1 MTIPYFGISGTT
13 DSASS
18 PQPQP
23 LTSGF
28 LSWSLWDWSRT
39 TLESTQSE
47 LTRTPPHS
55 TDSTSWACWR
65 LLGHLF
71 SWYYR
76 TFPSS
81 SICTS
86 GAQWLC
92 GTLWP
97 GTWCL
102 LIGQSYQ
109 VLSLAHFYYLILW
122 QNIFWQE
129 DLTASPVLIKVVKYS
144 WRLDRRRLDQRI
156 RLDQRTKELRR
167 PFICSK

>member
-1 MTIPYFGISGTT
+1 MIVIMTIPVFGISGTT
-13 DSASS
+13 DSAFSL
-18 PQPQP
+18 QRQP

-81 SICTS
+81 FICTS

-102 LIGQSYQ
+102 LIYQSYQ
-109 VLSLAHFYYLILW
+109 VLSLAHFYYFTRELPGDALVISSFT
-122 QNIFWQE
+122 NIFSMQ
-129 DLTASPVLIKVVKYS
+129 PVFPPKCIPS
-144 WRLDRRRLDQRI
+144 QH
-156 RLDQRTKELRR
+156 
-167 PFICSK
+167 